1 MDLKGKNIILGV
13 CGGIAAYKVCDI
25 IRGLVK
31 LGANVEC
38 ILTNNGSKFI
48 TPLTLQTLSK
58 NKVYQNMF
66 EEPVTWEMEH
76 ISLAKKA
83 DMIAV
88 VPATADMMSRLACG
102 RAGDLLSAAVL
113 ASKAKILICPAMNTN
128 MLQHRATQINISTLK
143 SYEYKFVMPESGEL
157 ACGDIGDGKLAL
169 AENIISAI
177 VKELS

>member
-38 ILTNNGSKFI
+38 ILTNGGSKFI

-58 NKVYQNMF
+58 NKVHQGMF
-66 EEPVTWEMEH
+66 EEPAAWEIEH
-76 ISLAKKA
+76 ITLAKKA
-83 DMIAV
+83 DIIAV
-88 VPATADMMSRLACG
+88 VPATADIMSRLASG
-102 RAGDLLSAAVL
+102 RADDLLSATLL
-113 ASKAKILICPAMNTN
+113 ASKAKILICPAMNAD
-128 MLQHRATQINISTLK
+128 MFGHKATQINISSLK
-143 SYEYKFVMPESGEL
+143 SYGYKFVMPESGEL
-157 ACGDIGDGKLAL
+157 ACGDTGCGRLA
-169 AENIISAI
+169 AVENIISAI